1 VVADKEVDGDYT
13 VSNLRVEV
21 GADGQSWDLTWDA
34 SGDTD
39 DVAMW
44 HICRSTDAFDL
55 ANMPSDCP
63 DMVMAGESTANVAM
77 PTAVVNGKTYYFTV
91 VGMDDKG
98 NMDAAAYMNE
108 AQDVRTVDTSNAND
122 GNGTIGDD
130 ADGASS
136 GIPVYA
142 WGMIAGVVVVAF
154 VVGAFIL
161 SRGDGEGGE
170 GKDWDY

>member
-1 VVADKEVDGDYT
+1 
-13 VSNLRVEV
+13 
-21 GADGQSWDLTWDA
+21 
-34 SGDTD
+34 
-39 DVAMW
+39 
-44 HICRSTDAFDL
+44 
-55 ANMPSDCP
+55 
-63 DMVMAGESTANVAM
+63 M

-108 AQDVRTVDTSNAND
+108 AQDVRTVDNSNAND

-130 ADGASS
+130 GDSASS
-136 GIPVYA
+136 GIPMYA

>member
-1 VVADKEVDGDYT
+1 

-21 GADGQSWDLTWDA
+21 GTDGESWDLKWDID
-34 SGDTD
+34 G
-39 DVAMW
+39 DVADVSMW
-44 HICRSTDAFDL
+44 HICSSSDDFDA
-55 ANMPSDCP
+55 ANMPSECP
-63 DMVMAGESTANVAM
+63 ISVAAGATAANVPM
-77 PTAVVNGKTYYFTV
+77 PTAVVNGKTYYFAV

-98 NMDAAAYMNE
+98 NMDAAGYMNE
-108 AQDVRTVDTSNAND
+108 AQDVRTVDTSNNND
-122 GNGTIGDD
+122 GNGTIGETADD
-130 ADGASS
+130 ASA
-136 GIPVYA
+136 GIPGYA

>member
-1 VVADKEVDGDYT
+1 
-13 VSNLRVEV
+13 
-21 GADGQSWDLTWDA
+21 
-34 SGDTD
+34 
-39 DVAMW
+39 VAMW
-44 HICRSTDAFDL
+44 HICTSTDDFDA
-55 ANMPSDCP
+55 ANMPSDCTNSVAV
-63 DMVMAGESTANVAM
+63 DSTTANVAM

-91 VGMDDKG
+91 VGMDAKG
-98 NMDAAAYMNE
+98 NMDAAGYMNE
-108 AQDVRTVDTSNAND
+108 AQDVRTVDNSNAND

-130 ADGASS
+130 TDDTSA
-136 GIPVYA
+136 GIPMYA